1 MLTSPINLN
10 ARPPWPMTAAALA
23 ALLVAGLLAD
33 PAILFLA
40 PLAIPV
46 VIWHRTRRDWLAAD
60 RNMKCM
66 IEPRQQRQRRGVG
79 QPPRRAKRRAP
90 GSAPASQK
98 RRQTI
103 VVRYMKELR

>member
-1 MLTSPINLN
+1 MPTCPTNMN
-10 ARPPWPMTAAALA
+10 ARPRWPIAAAVVG
-23 ALLVAGLLAD
+23 ALVLTGLPAD

-60 RNMKCM
+60 RNMRCM

-103 VVRYMKELR
+103 VVRYRKELR